1 MVPSPALYDAVGAE
15 GEGVAPN
22 PTSGDS
28 HEGALRCVRLA
39 LIVQSPRLDR
49 AVLAQAKRVAIT
61 IRDLSEW
68 SGAALGG
75 LIAILI
81 VCKIVSIII
90 SILARV

>member
-61 IRDLSEW
+61 IRDLN
-68 SGAALGG
+68 GP
-75 LIAILI
+75 
-81 VCKIVSIII
+81 
-90 SILARV
+90 ARPSAGSLPSSS